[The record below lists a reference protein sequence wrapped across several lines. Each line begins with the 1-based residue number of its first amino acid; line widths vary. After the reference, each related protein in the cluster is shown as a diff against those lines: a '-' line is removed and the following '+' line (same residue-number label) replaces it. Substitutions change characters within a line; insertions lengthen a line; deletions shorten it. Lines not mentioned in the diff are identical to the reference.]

1 MYKLLK
7 SAVGKDVGA
16 AGRGSARRAAPRR
29 SSKCCCR
36 WLLPSVATMRS
47 AVWIGVALMA
57 VLGANSGVLRGLS
70 SVTQAA
76 GDFSNAAGQLAGA
89 GANVTVKVSSIGID
103 ALSTAQHAAGEF
115 VYGVDL
121 LGVTLHRTTLRMAGL
136 SPGHLTNW
144 LGKREDL
151 PEPARSWYVAQVKD
165 VSRGLPSFQAST
177 EVMLA
182 NGSYS
187 QLWIRVRFRC
197 GGSAAA
203 ALVLA
208 VVDFVPS
215 WTNPSWDFFGFD
227 VGSRHTQIVE
237 QLKRSIGKLQEIQ
250 SNSLDIGDVALRDEF
265 GLAPGWYCVLP
276 RLPLLL
282 AVGAVLGLGVL
293 LFRYWPLALRLKSN
307 ILSVLRRPVSAT
319 VETILAA
326 HMSEAHQESPA
337 TVSGAGVAEE
347 YVSNHVAGPQRS

>member
-16 AGRGSARRAAPRR
+16 AGRGGARRAAPRR

-89 GANVTVKVSSIGID
+89 GANVTIKVSSIGID

-115 VYGVDL
+115 MYGVDL

-144 LGKREDL
+144 QGKREDL
-151 PEPARSWYVAQVKD
+151 PEPARSWILLR
-165 VSRGLPSFQAST
+165 SRMCPAGYRL
-177 EVMLA
+177 
-182 NGSYS
+182 
-187 QLWIRVRFRC
+187 FR
-197 GGSAAA
+197 
-203 ALVLA
+203 
-208 VVDFVPS
+208 
-215 WTNPSWDFFGFD
+215 
-227 VGSRHTQIVE
+227 R
-237 QLKRSIGKLQEIQ
+237 QLK
-250 SNSLDIGDVALRDEF
+250 
-265 GLAPGWYCVLP
+265 
-276 RLPLLL
+276 
-282 AVGAVLGLGVL
+282 
-293 LFRYWPLALRLKSN
+293 
-307 ILSVLRRPVSAT
+307 
-319 VETILAA
+319 
-326 HMSEAHQESPA
+326 
-337 TVSGAGVAEE
+337 
-347 YVSNHVAGPQRS
+347 